1 MTTVTIS
8 RVWRR
13 ATIFGLLFLIGG
25 ACDPLETGEGA
36 NAMAAAKTAAVESG
50 DPAPKA
56 KAKAKD
62 ERVAVPAVPAPE
74 LAGGAPTAYAG
85 PASGVDPEKIK
96 KALRAYRSCIFECMD
111 DRSAKETD
119 RETCKLTCRSNA
131 EVAGVD
137 PEAPGA
143 TIADRFDLCT
153 ADCYDPKLK
162 ATDRETCK
170 LNCEAVGESLQ
181 GTLEFATPVP
191 NAGGDDSVLH
201 RGCARSCMHQH
212 NKCERLCDE
221 QEGIE
226 TDRET
231 CRLLCGANG
240 EICLSSCSV
249 EAAKSP

>member
-1 MTTVTIS
+1 M
-8 RVWRR
+8 
-13 ATIFGLLFLIGG
+13 FGLLFLIGG
-25 ACDPLETGEGA
+25 ACDPLEAGDGA
-36 NAMAAAKTAAVESG
+36 NAVAAAKTAVAEPG
-50 DPAPKA
+50 DSAAKPTA
-56 KAKAKD
+56 KAKG
-62 ERVAVPAVPAPE
+62 AVPAVSAPE
-74 LAGGAPTAYAG
+74 LAGGAPAAYAG
-85 PASGVDPEKIK
+85 PAPGVSPATIK

-119 RETCKLTCRSNA
+119 RESCKLTCRGNA

-137 PEAPGA
+137 PKAPGA

-153 ADCYDPKLK
+153 MDCYDPKLK

-181 GTLEFATPVP
+181 GTLDFATPVP
-191 NAGGDDSVLH
+191 NAAGDDSVLH
-201 RGCARSCMHQH
+201 RGCARSCMQQRS
-212 NKCERLCDE
+212 KCERLCDE
-221 QEGIE
+221 QDGPE

-240 EICLSSCSV
+240 EICLSSCNV